1 MAQTIISQNYTDNGH
16 TIKAG
21 EVIWQGTS
29 LADAVSASQNG
40 YVYLYNVKT
49 GKFLNTGGAY
59 GVQGTLSS
67 VGMRVKVTST
77 SQNVNGRTRTGYTI
91 EGRVDNPGQGSFMSP
106 NGSTS
111 SEIYMDR
118 RGTYRTDKYYSEPI
132 WSFSTN
138 GAGSTSASVKVINQE
153 NGEEE
158 TKTLTITSY
167 IITNVTRNN
176 TAGANSNDAVL
187 FSSDN
192 NVWRFVSEEDYKK
205 AMDNVT
211 WGQVDLGSFVQD
223 AEFSRDSKDARY
235 WVWSTNGE
243 GSTPSPILTGT
254 DSEGET
260 ITLDTYS
267 YAERTS
273 GGNKYGYAVNNYDT
287 NQNTNPTHWHQRNQ
301 DLMCNAYVF
310 DDQYR
315 NSISGATIGRIN
327 GSTVGNTDHD
337 NFRNAYAKYYAA
349 EIYNEKIMLS
359 QEIHMD
365 GVENLKEGLYKVTA
379 QAFYYDDVNGTTN
392 QLSTD
397 EDKAVAYFFVN
408 STTDGVTKP
417 QATPLKTMSSENFNI
432 TPHSGVSAGSIFD
445 NHPTAYQ
452 IEFYVEVK
460 KNTTLTIGMRMDEA
474 KGWAVIGNIH
484 FWAHGK
490 QALFLDEDWNE
501 NTSVPYY
508 NETTGVQ
515 EWSEGNPY
523 LFTSFLDAYDFP
535 ATVYYNRTL
544 TKDKW
549 NPICLPISLT
559 ADQIHAAFGENA
571 KVSEFVGMDSKDAS
585 LIKFKKVDLDKSG
598 TIMETGKPYI
608 IKPTRDPDL
617 REGEQQI
624 EVGNGGH
631 THYATVQA
639 PVYYIGGVTKTSTR
653 ESGKLPELI
662 PVTCPNTGLT
672 FVGNYYARTL
682 KGTVS
687 GGNDIYGSSNPN
699 GQYNYWVIT
708 MGKMYHLTGAND
720 YNLWGTYAY
729 IYDKDGIFKT
739 ASAGAKAQNLRIS
752 IDGIE
757 EDIVTA
763 IEGLH
768 IENVTNYDVYN
779 MSGQK
784 VAENAQLDALPKG
797 VYIVNGKK
805 YVVK

>member
-1 MAQTIISQNYTDNGH
+1 MTSQRIMAQTIISQNFTDNGH
-16 TIKAG
+16 QIKAG

-29 LADAVSASQNG
+29 LTDAVTASQTG

-49 GKFLNTGGAY
+49 GKFLNTGGSY
-59 GVQGTLSS
+59 GVQGVLSS

-77 SQNVNGRTRTGYTI
+77 TQTYNGRNYNGYTI

-106 NGSTS
+106 NGNSDP
-111 SEIYMDR
+111 IYMDR
-118 RGTYRTDKYYSEPI
+118 RGTIQGGTYYSHPV
-132 WSFSTN
+132 WTFTTN
-138 GAGSTSASVKVINQE
+138 GAGSTSATVKVINQE
-153 NGEEE
+153 SGDEED
-158 TKTLTITSY
+158 KTLTITSY
-167 IITNVTRNN
+167 IINNATRNN
-176 TAGANSNDAVL
+176 SAGAVNDLVQ
-187 FSSDN
+187 FSSSN

-235 WVWSTNGE
+235 WVWSLNGTAT
-243 GSTPSPILTGT
+243 TPSEILTGE
-254 DSEGET
+254 DSEHQE
-260 ITLDTYS
+260 ITLDTQ
-267 YAERTS
+267 
-273 GGNKYGYAVNNYDT
+273 YGYGT
-287 NQNTNPTHWHQRNQ
+287 PTHWHQRNQ
-301 DLMCNAYVF
+301 DLMCNGYVF
-310 DDQYR
+310 G
-315 NSISGATIGRIN
+315 NSISSSNIGRIN
-327 GSTVGNTDHD
+327 GSNVSGTDHD
-337 NFRNAYAKYYAA
+337 GFRNSYAKYYAA

-379 QAFYYDDVNGTTN
+379 QALYYDDVEGKTN

-397 EDKAVAYFFVN
+397 ADRAVAYFFVN
-408 STTDGVTKP
+408 SETDGVTKE
-417 QATPLKTMSSENFNI
+417 QATPIKTMSSENYQI

-571 KVSEFVGMDSKDAS
+571 KVSEFEGMDSKDAS
-585 LIKFKKVDLDKSG
+585 LIKFKKVDLNKSG
-598 TIMETGKPYI
+598 FIMETGKPYI

-617 REGEQQI
+617 SEGSQQI

-653 ESGKLPELI
+653 ESGKLPELV

-682 KGTVS
+682 KGS
-687 GGNDIYGSSNPN
+687 ESDGNDIYGSSNPN

-708 MGKMYHLTGAND
+708 KGTMYHLTGAKD

-729 IYDKDGIFKT
+729 IYDKDNTFKT
-739 ASAGAKAQNLRIS
+739 AAAGSKKIRLS
-752 IDGIE
+752 INGVE

-763 IEGLH
+763 IEGLY

-784 VAENAQLDALPKG
+784 VATESNLEGLPKG